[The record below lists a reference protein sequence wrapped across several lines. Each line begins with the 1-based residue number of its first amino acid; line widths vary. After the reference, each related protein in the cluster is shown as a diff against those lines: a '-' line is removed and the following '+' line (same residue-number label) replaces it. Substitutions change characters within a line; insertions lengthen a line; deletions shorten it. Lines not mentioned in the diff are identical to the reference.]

1 VFTNVSLMSPR
12 GHPPLPPAVAQLK
25 KKSLTE
31 DDADDTGLA
40 EAAERMNIGG
50 GNAGEGSEDGEGVSE
65 QIHGFIN
72 RRPEFVPPLIEGWEI
87 ALERPED
94 AEEKLMNCGIGCD
107 GEVIVGI
114 GSEGSIWVWRHGDN

>member
-25 KKSLTE
+25 KKSPTQ

-94 AEEKLMNCGIGCD
+94 AEEKLMNCGMGCD
-107 GEVIVGI
+107 GEVIVGV
-114 GSEGSIWVWRHGDN
+114 GSKGSIWVWRHGDN